1 MATILQLIVSGAM
14 LGGVY
19 ALMSIGLT
27 LVFGVLRVVNFAHG
41 EYMMLAMYAVF
52 WLFATLSL
60 DPYLSA
66 LLVLP
71 AAYLFGV
78 VTERLFLRPTLEAAH
93 VVQVFVTLGIS
104 VFLQNVAL
112 LLWSADFRSVRVP
125 YASTI
130 FELGPILLPASRLI
144 AFTVAML
151 VALALG
157 LVLKYT
163 YMGMAIRATAQDR
176 RCARLMGVD
185 VDRVYSVTFATG
197 SALVALAGI
206 LLMPL
211 YPVNPFTGA
220 EMILVAFV
228 VVVMGGMGSILGAVV
243 AGLLIGMVESLSA
256 YWLGSEVKQLVYF
269 IAFLLVLIAMPAGLF
284 GKRGSEVMD
293 VT

>member
-71 AAYLFGV
+71 AAYLFGML
-78 VTERLFLRPTLEAAH
+78 TERLFLRPTLEAAH

-112 LLWSADFRSVRVP
+112 LLWTADFRSVRVP

-157 LVLKYT
+157 LVLKHT

-197 SALVALAGI
+197 SALVALAGV

>member
-60 DPYLSA
+60 DPYLAA

-78 VTERLFLRPTLEAAH
+78 LTERLFLRPTLEAAH

-112 LLWSADFRSVRVP
+112 LLWTADFRSVRIP

-228 VVVMGGMGSILGAVV
+228 IVVMGGMGSILGAVV

>member
-1 MATILQLIVSGAM
+1 MATLLQLIVSGAM

-71 AAYLFGV
+71 AAYLFGML
-78 VTERLFLRPTLEAAH
+78 TERLFLRPTLEAAH

-197 SALVALAGI
+197 SALVALAGV

>member
-78 VTERLFLRPTLEAAH
+78 LTERLFLRPTLEAAH

-130 FELGPILLPASRLI
+130 IEFGPILLPASRLI

-228 VVVMGGMGSILGAVV
+228 IVVMGGMGSILGAVV